1 MFDISEGGE
10 ADGVLGETTRG
21 FMTGW
26 AKVGG
31 AMVGSCCLLTM
42 LPRVSEGSLE
52 MAMLGGLPI
61 NGELVSIREEAEET
75 ALSGAMC
82 IRLLSTCGGWK
93 LVGFGAG

>member
-1 MFDISEGGE
+1 M
-10 ADGVLGETTRG
+10 
-21 FMTGW
+21 
-26 AKVGG
+26 GG
-31 AMVGSCCLLTM
+31 AIVGSCCLLTM